1 MKAKRQQKILELIQQ
16 NVVTTQEELAA
27 NLTECGFRV
36 TQATVSRDIKELG
49 LIKVAGYNNI
59 LHYVSPKEFTT
70 SRVDERLKRYFR
82 DIVVNISVSE
92 NLIVIKTQ
100 PGGAQGVAAA
110 IDEIGWQEIIG
121 TVGGDDTILAVIK
134 PMSMTEVVRNRFE
147 GLRGR
152 Q

>member
-16 NVVTTQEELAA
+16 NTVTTQADLAID
-27 NLTECGFRV
+27 LTKCGFKV

-59 LHYVSPKEFTT
+59 LRYVSPSEFTT
-70 SRVDERLKRYFR
+70 SRVDERLKRYFQ
-82 DIVVNISVSE
+82 DIVVSINVSE

-110 IDEIGWQEIIG
+110 IDQIGWQEIIG

-134 PMSMTEVVRNRFE
+134 PMGMAEVVRNRFE

-152 Q
+152 